1 MYSSVIRST
10 AILLLIGIIVGCAP
24 TSNPVVP
31 SVAEELV
38 ELDITNEL
46 NELPDLSISEQLE
59 SALALTPHLN
69 AANSQSFDT
78 FLIEWQST
86 FLNNTDQSRLVFI
99 QAAIANAQGRHADS
113 AAFYNTAA
121 LRPAIQLTNA
131 VAIDINQRSAISFE
145 LVGQY
150 YNAAYAVFVQCS
162 LSPSNECDQR
172 IIQLLLEE
180 EVQVI
185 EESKTESTSWNKWI
199 TLTLLL
205 ADSRTSLDK
214 QGEALTSFIE
224 VNPDLFFN
232 DTPELISQL
241 IELSM
246 LPPPRTAV
254 LLPLSGP
261 LSAFGSAIQDGIIL
275 SHYNMSA
282 AGGRVSSIDFY
293 DSNNDDFI
301 ALYLDVAD
309 RYDLIIGPLLKDR
322 VAQIAALEQVTTT
335 PTLLLNSYDLVSD
348 NEQLFSFSLNSSE
361 DGAEV
366 ARMIYNRGYR
376 QPLVLLPAG
385 KNNDEI
391 KHSFESAWLDQLSDE
406 SSPHTVELALARLT
420 VGSQF
425 ATEIAS
431 ALHVDKSR
439 ARARAI
445 SRALQLPVESEDRR
459 RQDIDSIFISGTP
472 IEARQIKPQIDFNH
486 GNDLDV
492 FASSRVYSGEAN
504 QTRNQDLNG
513 VFVSVAPW
521 SVFHEDGSNAL
532 IFSSAEGQPALQALM
547 ALGADSMIVG
557 TRLNYLHL
565 VPGTRLPGYTGK
577 LSVSEDRSVSR
588 RLSWGVY
595 QNGALIPLAD
605 GEK

>member
-10 AILLLIGIIVGCAP
+10 SILLLIGIIVGCTP
-24 TSNPVVP
+24 TSNPVIP
-31 SVAEELV
+31 STEEELA
-38 ELDITNEL
+38 EFDMTNEL
-46 NELPDLSISEQLE
+46 SRLPELATSEQIE
-59 SALALTPHLN
+59 LALGLTPQIS
-69 AANSQSFDT
+69 ADNSQNFDSY
-78 FLIEWQST
+78 LIDWQNT
-86 FLNNTDQSRLVFI
+86 FLNNTDQSRLIFI

-113 AAFYNTAA
+113 AALYNAA
-121 LRPAIQLTNA
+121 SARPTIQLTND
-131 VAIDINQRSAISFE
+131 VEIDINQRSAISFE
-145 LVGQY
+145 LAGQY
-150 YNAAYAVFVQCS
+150 YNAAQAVFAQCS
-162 LSPSNECDQR
+162 LSPSDDCDQR
-172 IIQLLLEE
+172 IIQLLIEE

-185 EESKTESTSWNKWI
+185 EEATTTNTSWNDWI

-214 QGEALTSFIE
+214 QGEALTNFIE
-224 VNPDLFFN
+224 ATPNLFFN

-254 LLPLSGP
+254 MLPLSGP
-261 LSAFGSAIQDGIIL
+261 LAAYGKAIQDGIIL
-275 SHYNMSA
+275 SHYNMTID
-282 AGGRVSSIDFY
+282 GGRVATIDFY
-293 DSNNDDFI
+293 DSNSGDFI
-301 ALYLDVAD
+301 TSYLNLAN

-322 VAQIAALEQVTTT
+322 VAQIAALEQVTT
-335 PTLLLNSYDLVSD
+335 PTLLLNSYNLESD

-376 QPLVLLPAG
+376 QPLVLLPVG
-385 KNNDEI
+385 ENNDEI
-391 KHSFESAWLDQLSDE
+391 KQSFEATWLDQLPNEGSE
-406 SSPHTVELALARLT
+406 LSAELAEARLT

-425 ATEIAS
+425 ANEVAS

-439 ARARAI
+439 ERSRAI

-459 RQDIDSIFISGTP
+459 RQDIDSIFISGSP

-492 FASSRVYSGEAN
+492 FATSRVYSGESN
-504 QTRNQDLNG
+504 QTRNQDLDG
-513 VFVSVAPW
+513 VFVAVAPW

-532 IFSSAEGQPALQALM
+532 IFASAEGQPALQALM

-565 VPGTRLPGYTGK
+565 VPGTRLSGYTGK
-577 LSVSEDRSVSR
+577 LSVSEERSVSR

-595 QNGALIPLAD
+595 QNGTLIPLAD
-605 GEK
+605 GDK